1 MLSALVG
8 GERALW
14 IASRRHTFALWARQM
29 ELLKG
34 QCIRSHMYDGNRSRC
49 RSQIMCNHR
58 NRTIVT
64 VVYHSNQTMVSR
76 ILRLQR
82 RLTFRL
88 TGWSLL
94 TTLHVRARHEVRVN
108 LWQFALSEFSF
119 TILGYSATRSSKTAS
134 ICLRFCTNG
143 GE

>member
-14 IASRRHTFALWARQM
+14 IASRRPTFALWARQM

-34 QCIRSHMYDGNRSRC
+34 QRIRSHMYDGNRSRC

-76 ILRLQR
+76 ILRTAKALDLQAHGR
-82 RLTFRL
+82 VLTHDF
-88 TGWSLL
+88 
-94 TTLHVRARHEVRVN
+94 AR
-108 LWQFALSEFSF
+108 
-119 TILGYSATRSSKTAS
+119 TREA
-134 ICLRFCTNG
+134 
-143 GE
+143 